1 MMQRLRVAFGDTVEA
16 YIIQRKRIWWI
27 VCSVCIS
34 TLWMQLNRVVHG
46 QFNFHSRGVS
56 ERFAL
61 MAFGNYE
68 RYRRESAESYIQG
81 CKASVYGSASR
92 YSTPALRLP
101 EHHIL
106 W

>member
-1 MMQRLRVAFGDTVEA
+1 MDLVLRLYLIYGYSAIGFFT
-16 YIIQRKRIWWI
+16 
-27 VCSVCIS
+27 S
-34 TLWMQLNRVVHG
+34 T
-46 QFNFHSRGVS
+46 FNFHSRGVS

-68 RYRRESAESYIQG
+68 RCRRESAESYIQG

-92 YSTPALRLP
+92 YSKPALRLP